1 MLCWCCSKSLF
12 ATATRGRTAPEF
24 STLEGQAR
32 MWTYIDRV
40 WRRAKSPVAVPLGP
54 VQMLVSLRRRIR
66 VSNNQHRRALQ
77 ARMNGNHAS
86 STAVLK
92 LLSSSEAVSPPTLA
106 SSTDEMAV
114 VVGVGPGF
122 GHGVAT
128 RLSAAGFKVALASRN
143 AERLDQLVA
152 TLREANPRVRA
163 YGCDAT
169 HQASVADMFRHAVKD
184 LGEPTLVVYAV
195 QDSCR
200 TSLLDAEPAAIEQAW
215 RSNCLGALLVAKEA
229 GRRMVARGRGTIV
242 LVGATSG
249 LIGRAGYL
257 SLALGKFGLRA
268 LAQVAA
274 RELGPQGVH
283 VAHLVIDADIAESED
298 DEYAEA
304 TMRAIDIAEVLYQL
318 HKQPNSSW
326 TQELDARPFDE
337 RFWEHC

>member
-1 MLCWCCSKSLF
+1 VRQNGL
-12 ATATRGRTAPEF
+12 EF
-24 STLEGQAR
+24 STSEWQTR
-32 MWTYIDRV
+32 MWTYIDRM

-54 VQMLVSLRRRIR
+54 VQMLVTLRRRIR
-66 VSNNQHRRALQ
+66 VSNNKYRRTLQ

-86 STAVLK
+86 STAVLE
-92 LLSSSEAVSPPTLA
+92 LLSSPETVARPTPVL
-106 SSTDEMAV
+106 STGEMAV
-114 VVGVGPGF
+114 VVGVGPGL
-122 GHGVAT
+122 GHGVAG

-152 TLREANPRVRA
+152 TLREANPWVRA

-169 HQASVADMFRHAVKD
+169 HQASVADMFQHAVED
-184 LGEPTLVVYAV
+184 FGEPTLVVYAV
-195 QDSCR
+195 QDGGR
-200 TSLLDAEPAAIEQAW
+200 VRLLDAEPAAVEDAW
-215 RSNCLGALLVAKEA
+215 RSNCLGALLVTQEA

-257 SLALGKFGLRA
+257 HFALGKFGLRA

-283 VAHLVIDADIAESED
+283 VAHLVIDAEIAE
-298 DEYAEA
+298 AENEA
-304 TMRAIDIAEVLYQL
+304 CTQPTMRAIDIAEVVYQL
-318 HKQPNSSW
+318 HRQPRSSW
-326 TQELDARPFDE
+326 THELDARPFDE